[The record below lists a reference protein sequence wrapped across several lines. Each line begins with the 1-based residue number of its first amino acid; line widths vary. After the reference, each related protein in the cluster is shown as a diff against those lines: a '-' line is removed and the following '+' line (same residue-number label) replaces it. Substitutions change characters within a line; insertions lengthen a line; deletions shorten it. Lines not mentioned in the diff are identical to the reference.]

1 MQKDSQE
8 QRAVVE
14 GQREKI
20 YNEEMG
26 DKRFGVEGGARVQ
39 H

>member
-1 MQKDSQE
+1 MQKYSQE
-8 QRAVVE
+8 RGTVVG

-20 YNEEMG
+20 YNGQMG
-26 DKRFGVEGGARVQ
+26 DRRFGDEGGARVQ